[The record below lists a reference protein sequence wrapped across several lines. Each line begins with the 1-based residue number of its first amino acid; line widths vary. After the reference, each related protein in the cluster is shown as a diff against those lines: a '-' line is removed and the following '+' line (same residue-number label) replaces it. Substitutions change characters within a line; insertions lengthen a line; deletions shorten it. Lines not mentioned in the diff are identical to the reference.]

1 MPAALSACRFRSIP
15 AAVFVMAVLF
25 TPPAVAGDTLTV
37 GGLTLVNKGLV
48 GVGRI
53 PADRRDKF
61 GETFG
66 SGSGMAAD
74 LTTWKKTADGY
85 NGTFYL
91 LPDRGYNVAGTT
103 DYRARLYKL
112 SIAFKP
118 VADAVGTSVAER
130 QRTVVATLADTIPLV
145 DATGQSLTGLARPR
159 SSRRRLPSGR
169 RRLS

>member
-1 MPAALSACRFRSIP
+1 MPAALPARLVRTIP
-15 AAVFVMAVLF
+15 AAVFVMAVLL
-25 TPPAVAGDTLTV
+25 TPPAIAEETPTV
-37 GGLTLVNKGLV
+37 GGVTPGHKGLV

-53 PADRRDKF
+53 PADQRDKF

-74 LTTWKKTADGY
+74 LAAWTKTADGY

-118 VADAVGTSVAER
+118 VADAAGMSDAER
-130 QRTVVATLADTIPLV
+130 QHTVVATLADTIPLV
-145 DATGQSLTGLARPR
+145 DAAGHR
-159 SSRRRLPSGR
+159 
-169 RRLS
+169 

>member
-103 DYRARLYKL
+103 DYRARALQA
-112 SIAFKP
+112 IDRIQARRRRGRN
-118 VADAVGTSVAER
+118 AVAER
-130 QRTVVATLADTIPLV
+130 QAP
-145 DATGQSLTGLARPR
+145 
-159 SSRRRLPSGR
+159 SSPHLPTPS
-169 RRLS
+169 RLSTQRASR

>member
-1 MPAALSACRFRSIP
+1 MAALSARLVRSIP

-25 TPPAVAGDTLTV
+25 APPAVAGGTLTL

-53 PADRRDKF
+53 PADQRDKF

-74 LTTWKKTADGY
+74 AAAWTKTADGY

-103 DYRARLYKL
+103 DYRARIYKL

-118 VADAVGTSVAER
+118 VADASGMSDAER
-130 QRTVVATLADTIPLV
+130 RHTVVATLADTIPLV
-145 DATGQSLTGLARPR
+145 
-159 SSRRRLPSGR
+159 
-169 RRLS
+169 